1 MYFKII
7 VTAIAA
13 VAVVVLLIH
22 NTGNW
27 ARSLQRYYVTQSVRW
42 YGDSGGWGQPWIL
55 TLFKVIVIFFG
66 LTAILGI
73 YVAVFS
79 QA

>member
-7 VTAIAA
+7 ATAIAA
-13 VAVVVLLIH
+13 VAVAVLLFH
-22 NTGNW
+22 NTTNW
-27 ARSLQRYYVTQSVRW
+27 ARSLQRYYVAQSARC

-55 TLFKVIVIFFG
+55 TLCKGIVIFFG
-66 LTAILGI
+66 LMAIVGI

-79 QA
+79 AA